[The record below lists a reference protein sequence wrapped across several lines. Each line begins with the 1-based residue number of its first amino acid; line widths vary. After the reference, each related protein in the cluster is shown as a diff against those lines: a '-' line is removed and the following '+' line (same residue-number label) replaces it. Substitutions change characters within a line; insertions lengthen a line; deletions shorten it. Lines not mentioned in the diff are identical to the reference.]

1 MVQFV
6 SGFGL
11 ENIPH
16 LPDDPARLWDKFD
29 VKFVSFWVL
38 IRADGTEERVAG
50 ALPEHLVT
58 DALVA
63 G

>member
-1 MVQFV
+1 MDLFV
-6 SGFGL
+6 SGYGL
-11 ENIPH
+11 QVMPH
-16 LPDDPARLWDKFD
+16 LPDDLAGLWDKFD

>member
-1 MVQFV
+1 MNR
-6 SGFGL
+6 FGL
-11 ENIPH
+11 QSIPH
-16 LPDDPARLWDKFD
+16 LPDEPANLWEQFE

-38 IRADGTEERVAG
+38 VRTDGTEERRPGELPIDLVA
-50 ALPEHLVT
+50 